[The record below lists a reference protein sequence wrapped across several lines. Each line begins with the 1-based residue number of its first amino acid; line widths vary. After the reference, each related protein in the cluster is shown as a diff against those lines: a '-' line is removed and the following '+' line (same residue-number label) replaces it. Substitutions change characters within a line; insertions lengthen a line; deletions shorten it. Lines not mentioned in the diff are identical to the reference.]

1 LPKHSACVSSPL
13 ARRSPARRNSGSAI
27 AAEVF
32 MDIAGQC
39 SMPTAQAHFKN
50 GAAVLNSFV
59 VGYAREASSI
69 FNCLRGAVMPHDF
82 MPGLAGVPAA
92 TSSISDVDGQRG
104 VLEYRGI
111 RVEELCAKSSYLET
125 AYLLL
130 FGRLPTPAEFTRWTA
145 DVTHHRRIKFRIVDL
160 LKCLPEQGHPMDA
173 LQAAVAALGM
183 FYPGREVKDAENNYW
198 SAVRLIAKLPTIV
211 AAWARIRHGDDY
223 LPPRDD
229 LGFSENFLYMLTES
243 VPMPLWG
250 EVFDDCMILHAEH
263 TMNASTFAGLV
274 TASTLADPY
283 TVVASSI
290 GALKGP
296 LHGGANEEVIQML
309 KEIGSPDRAHAY
321 VEERLRAK
329 QRLMGF
335 GHRVYKVKDPR
346 ASVLQGLCQR
356 LFTECGSSPF
366 YETALRVEQTAG
378 TLLSGKGIYP
388 NVDFYSGIIYDKMGI
403 DMDLFTPL
411 FAMARVSGWLAH
423 WLEQL
428 RENKL
433 FRPDQI
439 YSGEH
444 NRPYVP
450 IDQR

>member
-1 LPKHSACVSSPL
+1 
-13 ARRSPARRNSGSAI
+13 
-27 AAEVF
+27 
-32 MDIAGQC
+32 
-39 SMPTAQAHFKN
+39 
-50 GAAVLNSFV
+50 
-59 VGYAREASSI
+59 
-69 FNCLRGAVMPHDF
+69 MPHDF

-111 RVEELCAKSSYLET
+111 RVETLCSKSSYLET

-130 FGRLPTPAEFTRWTA
+130 FGQLPSTTEFQRWVT
-145 DVTHHRRIKFRIVDL
+145 DITHHRRIKFRIIDL
-160 LKCLPEQGHPMDA
+160 LKSLPEQGHPMDA

-183 FYPGREVKDAENNYW
+183 FYPGRNVKDVENNYW

-211 AAWARIRHGDDY
+211 AAWARLRHGDA
-223 LPPRDD
+223 PIMPRDD
-229 LGFSENFLYMLTES
+229 LGFSENFFYMLTES
-243 VPMPLWG
+243 VVPLLWD
-250 EVFDDCMILHAEH
+250 EIFDDCLILHAEH
-263 TMNASTFAGLV
+263 TMNASTFTGLV

-296 LHGGANEEVIQML
+296 LHGGANEEVVVML
-309 KEIGSPDRAHAY
+309 QEIGTLDKARQY
-321 VEERLRAK
+321 VEHVLQNK
-329 QRLMGF
+329 KKLMGF

-346 ASVLQGLCQR
+346 ATVLQELCRR
-356 LFTECGSSPF
+356 LFKECGSSPL
-366 YETALRVEQTAG
+366 YEIALEVEAAAG
-378 TLLSGKGIYP
+378 TMLKGKDIYP

-403 DMDLFTPL
+403 DVDLFTPL
-411 FAMARVSGWLAH
+411 FAMSRVSGWLAH

>member
-1 LPKHSACVSSPL
+1 
-13 ARRSPARRNSGSAI
+13 
-27 AAEVF
+27 
-32 MDIAGQC
+32 
-39 SMPTAQAHFKN
+39 
-50 GAAVLNSFV
+50 
-59 VGYAREASSI
+59 
-69 FNCLRGAVMPHDF
+69 MPHDF

-92 TSSISDVDGQRG
+92 KSAISDVDGTRG

-111 RVEELCAKSSYLET
+111 RVEELCQHSSFLET
-125 AYLLL
+125 SYLLL
-130 FGRLPTPAEFTRWTA
+130 FGRLPTAPELAQWVD

-160 LKCLPEQGHPMDA
+160 LKVMPEHGHPMDA

-183 FYPGREVKDAENNYW
+183 FYPGRNVKDVANNYW

-211 AAWARIRHGDDY
+211 AAWARLRRGDEDI
-223 LPPRDD
+223 PPRDE
-229 LGFSENFLYMLTES
+229 LPFSDNFLYMLTET
-243 VPMPLWG
+243 VPHPLWS
-250 EVFDDCMILHAEH
+250 EVFDDCLILHAEH
-263 TMNASTFAGLV
+263 TMNASTFAGMV

-296 LHGGANEEVIQML
+296 LHGGANEEVVMML
-309 KEIGSPDRAHAY
+309 REIGTPAQARAA
-321 VEERLRAK
+321 VEARLEGK
-329 QRLMGF
+329 HKLMGF

-346 ASVLQGLCQR
+346 ATVLQDLCMR
-356 LFTECGSSPF
+356 LFNVCGTSPL
-366 YETALRVEQTAG
+366 YEVAVAVEQLAG
-378 TLLSGKGIYP
+378 ERLTDKGIYP

-403 DMDLFTPL
+403 EVDLFTPL

-433 FRPDQI
+433 YRPDQI

-444 NRPYVP
+444 DRHYVP
-450 IDQR
+450 IDKR

>member
-1 LPKHSACVSSPL
+1 
-13 ARRSPARRNSGSAI
+13 
-27 AAEVF
+27 
-32 MDIAGQC
+32 
-39 SMPTAQAHFKN
+39 
-50 GAAVLNSFV
+50 
-59 VGYAREASSI
+59 
-69 FNCLRGAVMPHDF
+69 MPHDF

-104 VLEYRGI
+104 ILEYRGI
-111 RVEELCAKSSYLET
+111 RVETLCADSSYLET

-130 FGRLPTPAEFTRWTA
+130 FGHLPSATELQEWSRH
-145 DVTHHRRIKFRIVDL
+145 VTHHRRIKFSIVDL
-160 LKCLPEQGHPMDA
+160 LKCLPEHGHPMDA

-183 FYPGREVKDAENNYW
+183 FYPGRNVKDVENNYW
-198 SAVRLIAKLPTIV
+198 SAVRLVAKLPTIV
-211 AAWARIRHGDDY
+211 AAWARLRHGDDPI
-223 LPPRDD
+223 PPRDD

-243 VPMPLWG
+243 VAPTLWADI
-250 EVFDDCMILHAEH
+250 FDDCLILHAEH
-263 TMNASTFAGLV
+263 TMNASTFTGLV

-296 LHGGANEEVIQML
+296 LHGGANEEVVVML
-309 KEIGSPDRAHAY
+309 REIGTAEKARAY
-321 VEERLRAK
+321 VARAMENK
-329 QRLMGF
+329 KKLMGF

-346 ASVLQGLCQR
+346 ATVLQELCRR
-356 LFTECGSSPF
+356 LFSEFGSSPL
-366 YETALRVEQTAG
+366 YEVALEVEAAAG
-378 TLLSGKGIYP
+378 ESLSSKGIYP

-403 DMDLFTPL
+403 DIDLFTPL
-411 FAMARVSGWLAH
+411 FAMSRVSGWLAH

>member
-1 LPKHSACVSSPL
+1 
-13 ARRSPARRNSGSAI
+13 
-27 AAEVF
+27 
-32 MDIAGQC
+32 
-39 SMPTAQAHFKN
+39 
-50 GAAVLNSFV
+50 
-59 VGYAREASSI
+59 
-69 FNCLRGAVMPHDF
+69 MPHDF

-92 TSSISDVDGQRG
+92 KSAISDVDGTRG

-111 RVEELCAKSSYLET
+111 RVEELCQQSSFLET
-125 AYLLL
+125 SYLLL
-130 FGRLPTPAEFTRWTA
+130 FGRLPTVPELAQWVN

-160 LKCLPEQGHPMDA
+160 LKVMPEHGHPMDA

-183 FYPGREVKDAENNYW
+183 FYPGRNVKDVANNYW

-211 AAWARIRHGDDY
+211 AAWARLRRGDEY
-223 LPPRDD
+223 IPPRDD
-229 LGFSENFLYMLTES
+229 LPFADNFLYMLTET
-243 VPMPLWG
+243 VPHPLWS
-250 EVFDDCMILHAEH
+250 EVFDDCLILHAEH
-263 TMNASTFAGLV
+263 TMNASTFAGMV

-296 LHGGANEEVIQML
+296 LHGGANEEVVMML
-309 KEIGSPDRAHAY
+309 REIGTTTHARAA
-321 VEERLRAK
+321 VEARLEGK
-329 QRLMGF
+329 HKLMGF

-346 ASVLQGLCQR
+346 ATVLQELCMR
-356 LFTECGSSPF
+356 LFNVCGTSPL
-366 YETALRVEQTAG
+366 YEVAVAVEQLAG
-378 TLLSGKGIYP
+378 ERLKDKEIYP

-403 DMDLFTPL
+403 EVDLFTPL

-433 FRPDQI
+433 YRPDQI

-444 NRPYVP
+444 DRHYVP
-450 IDQR
+450 IDRR

>member
-1 LPKHSACVSSPL
+1 
-13 ARRSPARRNSGSAI
+13 
-27 AAEVF
+27 
-32 MDIAGQC
+32 
-39 SMPTAQAHFKN
+39 
-50 GAAVLNSFV
+50 
-59 VGYAREASSI
+59 
-69 FNCLRGAVMPHDF
+69 
-82 MPGLAGVPAA
+82 
-92 TSSISDVDGQRG
+92 
-104 VLEYRGI
+104 
-111 RVEELCAKSSYLET
+111 
-125 AYLLL
+125 LL
-130 FGRLPTPAEFTRWTA
+130 FGRLPTSAEFQQWTA

-183 FYPGREVKDAENNYW
+183 FYPGREVKDVENNYW
-198 SAVRLIAKLPTIV
+198 SAVRLVAKLPTIV
-211 AAWARIRHGDDY
+211 AAWARIRRGDEY

-243 VPMPLWG
+243 VPLPLWN

-296 LHGGANEEVIQML
+296 LHGGANEEVVQML
-309 KEIGSPDRAHAY
+309 KEIGSPDRAKVY
-321 VEERLRAK
+321 VEEKLRAK

-346 ASVLQGLCQR
+346 ATVLQGLCQR
-356 LFTECGSSPF
+356 LFAECGSSPF
-366 YETALRVEQTAG
+366 YDTALQVEQAANV
-378 TLLSGKGIYP
+378 LLSGKGIYP

-403 DMDLFTPL
+403 GPDLFTPI

-428 RENKL
+428 RENRL

-450 IDQR
+450 INQR

>member
-1 LPKHSACVSSPL
+1 
-13 ARRSPARRNSGSAI
+13 
-27 AAEVF
+27 
-32 MDIAGQC
+32 
-39 SMPTAQAHFKN
+39 
-50 GAAVLNSFV
+50 
-59 VGYAREASSI
+59 
-69 FNCLRGAVMPHDF
+69 MPHDF

-92 TSSISDVDGQRG
+92 KSAISDVDGQRG

-111 RVEELCAKSSYLET
+111 RVEELCQHSSFLET
-125 AYLLL
+125 SYLLL
-130 FGRLPTPAEFTRWTA
+130 FGRLPTATELTQWVD

-160 LKCLPEQGHPMDA
+160 LKVMPEHGHPMDA

-183 FYPGREVKDAENNYW
+183 FYPGRNVKDVENNYW

-211 AAWARIRHGDDY
+211 AAWARLRRGDEY
-223 LPPRDD
+223 IPPRDD
-229 LGFSENFLYMLTES
+229 LPFSDNFLYMLTET
-243 VPMPLWG
+243 VPHPLWS
-250 EVFDDCMILHAEH
+250 EVFDDCLILHAEH
-263 TMNASTFAGLV
+263 TMNASTFAGMV

-296 LHGGANEEVIQML
+296 LHGGANEEVVTML
-309 KEIGSPDRAHAY
+309 KEIGTPAQARAA
-321 VEERLRAK
+321 VEARLGGK
-329 QRLMGF
+329 HKLMGF

-346 ASVLQGLCQR
+346 ATVLQDLCMR
-356 LFTECGSSPF
+356 LFNVCGTSPL
-366 YETALRVEQTAG
+366 YEVAVAVEQLACER
-378 TLLSGKGIYP
+378 LQGKGIYP

-403 DMDLFTPL
+403 EVDLFTPL

-433 FRPDQI
+433 YRPDQI

-444 NRPYVP
+444 DRHYVP
-450 IDQR
+450 IDRR

>member
-1 LPKHSACVSSPL
+1 
-13 ARRSPARRNSGSAI
+13 
-27 AAEVF
+27 
-32 MDIAGQC
+32 
-39 SMPTAQAHFKN
+39 
-50 GAAVLNSFV
+50 
-59 VGYAREASSI
+59 
-69 FNCLRGAVMPHDF
+69 MPHDF

-104 VLEYRGI
+104 ILEYRGI
-111 RVEELCAKSSYLET
+111 RIEDLCEKSSYLET
-125 AYLLL
+125 THLLL
-130 FGRLPTPAEFTRWTA
+130 FGHLPTSSELRQWTV
-145 DVTHHRRIKFRIVDL
+145 DVTRHRRVKFRIIDL

-183 FYPGREVKDAENNYW
+183 FYPGRNVKDVENNYW
-198 SAVRLIAKLPTIV
+198 SAVRLVAKLPTIV

-223 LPPRDD
+223 IPPRDD
-229 LGFSENFLYMLTES
+229 LGFSDNFLYMLTES
-243 VPMPLWG
+243 VPLPLWS
-250 EVFDDCMILHAEH
+250 EVFDDCLILHAEH
-263 TMNASTFAGLV
+263 TMNASTFAGMV

-296 LHGGANEEVIQML
+296 LHGGANEEVVQLL
-309 KEIGSPDRAHAY
+309 KEIGTPDRVRAY
-321 VEERLRAK
+321 VEEKLRAK
-329 QRLMGF
+329 QKLMGF

-346 ASVLQGLCQR
+346 ATVLQGLCRR
-356 LFTECGSSPF
+356 LFKECGTSPL
-366 YETALRVEQTAG
+366 YDVALEVERTAAA
-378 TLLSGKGIYP
+378 LLANKSIYP
-388 NVDFYSGIIYDKMGI
+388 NVDFYSGIVYDKMGI
-403 DMDLFTPL
+403 ETDLFTPL

>member
-1 LPKHSACVSSPL
+1 
-13 ARRSPARRNSGSAI
+13 
-27 AAEVF
+27 
-32 MDIAGQC
+32 
-39 SMPTAQAHFKN
+39 
-50 GAAVLNSFV
+50 
-59 VGYAREASSI
+59 
-69 FNCLRGAVMPHDF
+69 MPHDF

-92 TSSISDVDGQRG
+92 KSAISDVDGTRG

-111 RVEELCAKSSYLET
+111 RVEELCQHSSFLET
-125 AYLLL
+125 SYLLL
-130 FGRLPTPAEFTRWTA
+130 FGRLPTAPELTQWVD

-160 LKCLPEQGHPMDA
+160 LKVMPEHGHPMDA

-183 FYPGREVKDAENNYW
+183 FYPGRNVKDVANNYW

-211 AAWARIRHGDDY
+211 AAWARLRRGDEY
-223 LPPRDD
+223 IPPRDD
-229 LGFSENFLYMLTES
+229 LPFSDNFLYMLTET
-243 VPMPLWG
+243 VPHPLWS
-250 EVFDDCMILHAEH
+250 EVFDDCLILHAEH
-263 TMNASTFAGLV
+263 TMNASTFAGMV

-296 LHGGANEEVIQML
+296 LHGGANEEVVMML
-309 KEIGSPDRAHAY
+309 REIGTPAQARAA
-321 VEERLRAK
+321 VEARLEGK
-329 QRLMGF
+329 HKLMGF

-346 ASVLQGLCQR
+346 ATVLQDLCMR
-356 LFTECGSSPF
+356 LFNVCGTSPL
-366 YETALRVEQTAG
+366 YEVAVAVEQLAG
-378 TLLSGKGIYP
+378 ERLTDKGIYP

-403 DMDLFTPL
+403 EVDLFTPL

-433 FRPDQI
+433 YRPDQI

-444 NRPYVP
+444 DRHYVP
-450 IDQR
+450 IDKR

>member
-1 LPKHSACVSSPL
+1 
-13 ARRSPARRNSGSAI
+13 
-27 AAEVF
+27 
-32 MDIAGQC
+32 
-39 SMPTAQAHFKN
+39 
-50 GAAVLNSFV
+50 
-59 VGYAREASSI
+59 
-69 FNCLRGAVMPHDF
+69 MPHDF

-111 RVEELCAKSSYLET
+111 RVETLCSSSSYLET

-130 FGRLPTPAEFTRWTA
+130 FGHLPSTSEFQQWA
-145 DVTHHRRIKFRIVDL
+145 SDVTHHRRIKFRIIDL
-160 LKCLPEQGHPMDA
+160 LKCLPESGHPMDA

-183 FYPGREVKDAENNYW
+183 FYPGRNVKDVENNYW
-198 SAVRLIAKLPTIV
+198 SAVRLVAKLPTIV
-211 AAWARIRHGDDY
+211 AAWARLRHGDDPI
-223 LPPRDD
+223 LPHDD
-229 LGFSENFLYMLTES
+229 LGFSENFLHMLTES
-243 VPMPLWG
+243 VSPPVWADI
-250 EVFDDCMILHAEH
+250 FDDCLILHAEH
-263 TMNASTFAGLV
+263 TMNASTFTGLV

-296 LHGGANEEVIQML
+296 LHGGANEEVVVML
-309 KEIGSPDRAHAY
+309 REIGTAAKAKAY
-321 VEERLRAK
+321 VEQALRNK
-329 QRLMGF
+329 KKLMGF

-346 ASVLQGLCQR
+346 ATVLQELCRR
-356 LFTECGSSPF
+356 LFKECGSSPL
-366 YETALRVEQTAG
+366 YEVALAVEAAAG
-378 TLLSGKGIYP
+378 ELLKGKGIYP

-403 DMDLFTPL
+403 EMDLFTPL
-411 FAMARVSGWLAH
+411 FAMSRVSGWLAH